1 MAGYVA
7 TLKKDIARWEA
18 AGLIDAAT
26 AGALRHDA
34 DTRPG
39 GVSFGQILSILA
51 AVLIGAS
58 ILLLVAANWE
68 LIPRVVRVALIF
80 LLIAGG
86 YIGGAVLKG
95 RDSPAFAEAAYILG
109 AVAFGAGIALIA
121 QMYHLSGEETQAIF
135 LWCGGTALAALALR
149 SGPLTAG
156 AVLLAAIWMTMVTFD
171 RDWFGAPPMLF
182 LAVAA
187 VIWAISLWTES
198 VASRHL
204 ILLSL
209 MHFAVLHYLD
219 TDLITAPL
227 IVAVA
232 SVALFGAWVL
242 APDAVDRIVKLGDH
256 GAPVQGLLGFIA
268 GMSPIQ
274 FMFQNDRIFLL
285 IVIVI
290 FAAVIAA
297 LVLGGRESRMLRWLG
312 YAAFTYEVI
321 YVYVVLLVSMIGTA
335 GFFLTAGLVVAGLAW
350 AITRIE
356 RRLKAPL
363 AAAAG
368 VAP

>member
-1 MAGYVA
+1 MAGYVS

-18 AGLIDAAT
+18 AGLIDAVT
-26 AGALRHDA
+26 AAALRRDA
-34 DTRPG
+34 DSRPG

-58 ILLLVAANWE
+58 ILLLIAANWE
-68 LIPRVVRVALIF
+68 LIPRLVRVGLIFALIG
-80 LLIAGG
+80 GG
-86 YIGGAVLKG
+86 YVGGALLKG
-95 RDSPAFAEAAYILG
+95 RGNGAFAEAAYMLG

-156 AVLLAAIWMTMVTFD
+156 AVLLAATWMSMVTFD
-171 RDWFGAPPMLF
+171 SSWFDQPPLLY

-187 VIWAISLWTES
+187 ALWAISLWTQS
-198 VASRHL
+198 TAARHL

-209 MHFAVLHYLD
+209 MYFVILHYLESEQ
-219 TDLITAPL
+219 LIAPL
-227 IVAVA
+227 LLAIVSAAVFA
-232 SVALFGAWVL
+232 AWVL
-242 APDAVDRIVKLGDH
+242 APEQADRVARLGE
-256 GAPVQGLLGFIA
+256 GGVPVQGLLGFIA
-268 GMSPIQ
+268 GMSPVQ
-274 FMFQNDRIFLL
+274 FAYQDQGPFLL
-285 IVIVI
+285 IVIIV
-290 FAAVIAA
+290 FAAIIAA

-350 AITRIE
+350 AISRIE
-356 RRLKAPL
+356 KRLKAPP
-363 AAAAG
+363 AE
-368 VAP
+368 VAEGAT

>member
-1 MAGYVA
+1 MAGYVSN
-7 TLKKDIARWEA
+7 LKKDIARWEA
-18 AGLIDAAT
+18 DGLIDAST
-26 AGALRHDA
+26 AAKLRKDA
-34 DTRPG
+34 DSRPG
-39 GVSFGQILSILA
+39 GVSFGLILSMLA

-68 LIPRVVRVALIF
+68 YIPRLVRVGLIF
-80 LLIAGG
+80 ALIAGG
-86 YIGGAVLKG
+86 YVGGAILKG
-95 RDSPAFAEAAYILG
+95 RGNTSFAEAAYILG

-156 AVLLAAIWMTMVTFD
+156 AVLLATIWMNMVTFD
-171 RDWFGAPPMLF
+171 TDWFGAPPMLF
-182 LAVAA
+182 LGVVA
-187 VIWAISLWTES
+187 VIWAISLWS
-198 VASRHL
+198 QSAVARHL
-204 ILLSL
+204 ILLAL
-209 MHFAVLHYLD
+209 MYFAVLHYVD
-219 TDLITAPL
+219 TELVTVPL
-227 IVAVA
+227 ILAVA

-242 APDAVDRIVKLGDH
+242 APDLVDRIIKLGDH
-256 GAPVQGLLGFIA
+256 GAPIQGLLGFIA

-274 FMFQNDRIFLL
+274 YMFQNDRLFLL
-285 IVIVI
+285 IVVVI

-321 YVYVVLLVSMIGTA
+321 YVYVVLVVSMIGTA
-335 GFFLTAGLVVAGLAW
+335 GFFLSAGLVVAGLAW

-356 RRLKAPL
+356 RRLKAPP
-363 AAAAG
+363 AEATGGAT
-368 VAP
+368 